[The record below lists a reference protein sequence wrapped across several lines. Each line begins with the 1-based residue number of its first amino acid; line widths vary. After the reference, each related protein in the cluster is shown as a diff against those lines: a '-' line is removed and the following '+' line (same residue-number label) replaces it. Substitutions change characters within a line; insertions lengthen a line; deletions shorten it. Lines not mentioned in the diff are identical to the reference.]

1 MSQVTEFL
9 TREELP
15 PSRNR
20 RSPLR
25 RIVLVL
31 ALGLIGVGIV
41 AFVNFSRSLGY
52 VAEAKGEGTGSVT
65 VQIAAGDSLTVMGV
79 KLSEAGVVGTADEFV
94 LAAESDSRS
103 GSIGPGTYTL
113 RLGMSGGAALALM
126 LTPSSHQVQKLVI
139 PEGLTAAETI
149 AEAAD
154 ATGIPV
160 AEFERVLNSPG
171 ILDELGLPTWAEGR
185 ADGLLY
191 PATYDLGTG
200 ITAEDVIGAMLR
212 RFDQAATSV
221 GLEAEAQKAGL
232 TPYQVVTIASLVQ
245 AEVWPDDFGRAS
257 RVILNRLDQGIPLQ
271 LCSTVN
277 FVLGTSAVILT
288 EDQMKVDSPYNTY
301 RNKGLPPT
309 PTVSPGVDAL
319 EGALFPEP
327 GSWIYFVTVDPDSGN
342 TRFTASYDEFLTFK
356 DELRAN
362 LAKKDAAQSASSSA
376 EPIASAEPG
385 E

>member
-1 MSQVTEFL
+1 M
-9 TREELP
+9 
-15 PSRNR
+15 
-20 RSPLR
+20 
-25 RIVLVL
+25 LVVV
-31 ALGLIGVGIV
+31 LGLVGVGIV
-41 AFVNFSRSLGY
+41 AFVNVSRSIGY
-52 VAEAKGEGTGSVT
+52 VAQAKGEGTGSAI
-65 VQIAAGDSLTVMGV
+65 VQIAAGDSLTEMGV
-79 KLSEAGVVGTADEFV
+79 KLSEAGVVGSPDEFV
-94 LAAESDSRS
+94 LAAESDTRS

-139 PEGLTAAETI
+139 PEGLTATETI
-149 AEAAD
+149 TEAAD
-154 ATGIPV
+154 ATGIPI
-160 AEFERVLNSPG
+160 AEFQRVLDSPA
-171 ILDELGLPTWAEGR
+171 LLAELGLPAWAEGR

-221 GLEAEAQKAGL
+221 GLEAEAQKVGL

-257 RVILNRLDQGIPLQ
+257 RVVLNRLDQGIPLQ

-277 FVLGTSAVILT
+277 FVLGINAVILT

-301 RNKGLPPT
+301 LNKGLPPT
-309 PTVSPGVDAL
+309 PTVSPGSDAL

-356 DELRAN
+356 AELQAN
-362 LAKKDAAQSASSSA
+362 LAKKDQAEAPSASG
-376 EPIASAEPG
+376 EPTAPG